1 MPILTPATLLFLGAV
16 CAGALVVI
24 VAVVLLIIMFVQR
37 RNHGGNRQLQA
48 KAGL

>member
-1 MPILTPATLLFLGAV
+1 MVGIHPESVLLFGAV

-37 RNHGGNRQLQA
+37 RNHSGSR
-48 KAGL
+48 